1 MATTTPLNGWPVP
14 TSTDYVKDGATAI
27 EALGDA
33 IDTSVGSG
41 LLAWQTWA
49 PTLSNT
55 WANGN
60 GVWNAKYCQIG
71 KTVFVSA
78 TFTLGSTTT
87 KGGSVAQ
94 VSLPVTPAVTTRPL
108 ESAPCAIT
116 VAGAGGFL
124 MWCAHSGSNTA
135 SMFTFNASATYLT
148 RNNVISTIPG
158 TWATSDVMA
167 IAFTYEAA

>member
-1 MATTTPLNGWPVP
+1 MATTTPINGWAVP
-14 TSTDYVKDGATAI
+14 TSTDLVKDGAVAI
-27 EALGDA
+27 ETLGDA

-71 KTVFVSA
+71 KTVHVAAS
-78 TFTLGSTTT
+78 FTLGTTTT
-87 KGGSVAQ
+87 KGASLCV
-94 VSLPVTPAVTTRPL
+94 VSLPVTAAVTTRPTI
-108 ESAPCAIT
+108 SSPCAVT
-116 VAGAGGFL
+116 VAGA
-124 MWCAHSGSNTA
+124 SGNLIWTA
-135 SMFTFNASATYLT
+135 INSTTTLAMYVFNASVTFLT
-148 RNNVISTIPG
+148 RNQVSSTVPG
-158 TWATSDVMA
+158 TWATNDVMQ